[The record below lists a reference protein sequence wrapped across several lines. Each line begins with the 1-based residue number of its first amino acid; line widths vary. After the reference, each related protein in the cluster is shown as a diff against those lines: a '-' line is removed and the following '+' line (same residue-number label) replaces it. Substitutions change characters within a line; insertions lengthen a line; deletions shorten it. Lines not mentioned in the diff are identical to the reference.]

1 MAEIEFSAPFRCKS
15 QGGSREGGCVGGAIQ
30 EDSGGIPGGMPAQ
43 R

>member
-1 MAEIEFSAPFRCKS
+1 MAETENSARFRCKS
-15 QGGSREGGCVGGAIQ
+15 QGAAHGRCVGGAIQ